1 MKVGKIPGD
10 FVLVKSTKCDVTLAD
25 ATKMGEF
32 FFFFFYICVKLTSK
46 RASEEEKN
54 NENRFSIRHASYG
67 ASEIF

>member
-10 FVLVKSTKCDVTLAD
+10 FVLVKSTKCDVTL
-25 ATKMGEF
+25 GEF

-67 ASEIF
+67 ASKIF

>member
-32 FFFFFYICVKLTSK
+32 FFFFYICVKRTSK
-46 RASEEEKN
+46 RASEEEKY

-67 ASEIF
+67 ASKIF

>member
-32 FFFFFYICVKLTSK
+32 FFFFYICVKLTSK
-46 RASEEEKN
+46 RASEEENTTKTAF
-54 NENRFSIRHASYG
+54 R
-67 ASEIF
+67 